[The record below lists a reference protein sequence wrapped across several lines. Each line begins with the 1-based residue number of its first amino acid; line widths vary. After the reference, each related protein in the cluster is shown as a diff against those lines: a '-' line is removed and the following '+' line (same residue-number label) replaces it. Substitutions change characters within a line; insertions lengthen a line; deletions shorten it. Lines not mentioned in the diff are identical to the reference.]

1 MHETMA
7 RITML
12 PAEQIDPQLAGRDVN
27 DGTPGWVRPTSR
39 ILAHTPD
46 IAAGLKTFMLAL
58 KANRTLPERL
68 IELVRLRVAFHNQC
82 RSCMAVRYEDALA
95 DGVTEELVCS
105 LERPM
110 EADDLDERER
120 LAIRYGE
127 LLATNH
133 LAIDDEFYDRMR
145 ELFTE
150 PEIVELGLNVALFV
164 GIGRLA
170 ATWDLVDGLPDRYRA
185 EGKVTPWGARDDV
198 MIVN

>member
-1 MHETMA
+1 MA

-12 PAEQIDPQLAGRDVN
+12 SNDQLDPELRRRTRADER
-27 DGTPGWVRPTSR
+27 TPLEVGLTR
-39 ILAHTPD
+39 IFGHCPEM
-46 IAAGLKTFMLAL
+46 AAGLNAFAASL
-58 KANRTLPERL
+58 KVNRTLPERM

-82 RSCMAVRYEDALA
+82 RSCMAIRYPDAVA
-95 DGVTEELVCS
+95 DGLTEELVCS

-127 LLATNH
+127 LMATNH
-133 LAIDDEFYDRMR
+133 LAIDDAFHDRLR

-164 GIGRLA
+164 GVGRLS
-170 ATWDLVDGLPDRYRA
+170 ATWDMVDELPDRFRA
-185 EGKVTPWGARDDV
+185 DGTVVPWGDDA
-198 MIVN
+198 IVVNR

>member
-1 MHETMA
+1 MA

-12 PAEQIDPQLAGRDVN
+12 RNDQLDPELRRRTRADE
-27 DGTPGWVRPTSR
+27 
-39 ILAHTPD
+39 HTPLEVGLTR
-46 IAAGLKTFMLAL
+46 IFGHCPEMAAGLNAFAASL
-58 KANRTLPERL
+58 KVNRTLPERM

-82 RSCMAVRYEDALA
+82 RSCMAIRYPDAVA
-95 DGVTEELVCS
+95 DGLTEELVCS

-127 LLATNH
+127 LMATNH
-133 LAIDDEFYDRMR
+133 LAIDDAFHDRLR

-164 GIGRLA
+164 GVGRLS
-170 ATWDLVDGLPDRYRA
+170 ATWDMVDELPDRFRA
-185 EGKVTPWGARDDV
+185 EGTVVPWGDDA
-198 MIVN
+198 IVVNR